1 MNHQLHSIGV
11 LAHNIKDN
19 FTPTDYSFI
28 KDFEKLSDLITY
40 KIELSED
47 FERIAEHFL
56 EEIHHIVIDIAIFKH
71 KEKISVSQSKRMLS
85 DFIETLKKNTLF
97 PKLTKGLIEHL
108 TTRDNI
114 HSAFEQKQEEDKKKQ
129 ESFFVEQVYY
139 SLRNIS
145 LDTLF
150 LIQSLY
156 STSTPPELFK
166 EFLKTTYKANIYYM
180 MAVLIIQ
187 DRIRIKLSE
196 EKVKSIT
203 DLLHQSVELEA
214 AYMYLLQLWKPDS
227 TLPEQKIRNIEIVA
241 ATLEHKHKLAYTT
254 APQKLK
260 SFLTQ
265 A

>member
-11 LAHNIKDN
+11 LAHHIKDN
-19 FTPTDYSFI
+19 FSPTDYSFI

-56 EEIHHIVIDIAIFKH
+56 EEMHHIVIDVAIFKH
-71 KEKISVSQSKRMLS
+71 KEKISLSQSNKMLS
-85 DFIETLKKNTLF
+85 DFIKILKKNTLF
-97 PKLTKGLIEHL
+97 PRLTKGLIEHL
-108 TTRDNI
+108 TTRNNI

-129 ESFFVEQVYY
+129 ESSSVEQVYY

-150 LIQSLY
+150 LIQSFY

-166 EFLKTTYKANIYYM
+166 EFLKTSYKANIYYLI
-180 MAVLIIQ
+180 AVLILQ
-187 DRIRIKLSE
+187 GRIRMELSE
-196 EKVKSIT
+196 EKINSII

-227 TLPEQKIRNIEIVA
+227 TLPKQKIRNIEIVA
-241 ATLEHKHKLAYTT
+241 ATLEYKHKLTNRV
-254 APQKLK
+254 APQKLE

-265 A
+265 G